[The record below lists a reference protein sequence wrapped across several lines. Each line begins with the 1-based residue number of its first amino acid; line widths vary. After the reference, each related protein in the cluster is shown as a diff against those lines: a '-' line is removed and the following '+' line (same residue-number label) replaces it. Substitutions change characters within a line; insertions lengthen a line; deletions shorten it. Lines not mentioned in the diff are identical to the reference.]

1 MVVSLNNKVDL
12 FFLAMN
18 PDNLRLHVYAIGRLG
33 MVTETWTNYNE
44 TGTKHFFLTLV
55 QDLA

>member
-12 FFLAMN
+12 FVLAMN

-44 TGTKHFFLTLV
+44 TGTKHFF
-55 QDLA
+55 